1 MDAIRFMTATIASFK
16 ILPNSSFTYHTF
28 IRRYIFLVNEEAPL
42 KKIKI
47 YNIVRL
53 TEYFTNAAMI
63 NIDPLF
69 EKLNCVGIL

>member
-1 MDAIRFMTATIASFK
+1 MDVIRFMTATIASFK
-16 ILPNSSFTYHTF
+16 ILPNLSFTYHTF

-47 YNIVRL
+47 YNRVRL
-53 TEYFTNAAMI
+53 TEYFTNTAMI

-69 EKLNCVGIL
+69 EK